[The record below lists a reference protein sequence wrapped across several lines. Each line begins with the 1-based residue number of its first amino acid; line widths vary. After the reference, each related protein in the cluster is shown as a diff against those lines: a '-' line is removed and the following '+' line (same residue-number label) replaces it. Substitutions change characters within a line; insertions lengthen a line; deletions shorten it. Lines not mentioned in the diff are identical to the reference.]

1 MNRVRSRP
9 AFAYLFGALALLLAS
24 CNESVSRSGT
34 RSLQILSGSENES
47 LQPLLDE
54 FNSTHGAQVKL
65 VSRGSVEIMRF
76 LQDDS
81 TGYDAVWPANSIWI
95 SLGDRSNRVK
105 FLQPVAITPVVLG
118 VRDSLARSLGWV
130 GRELKTAQIAQAVR
144 TGKLRFAM
152 TSATQSNSGA
162 AAFLG
167 FLQAFKGGDDPLQ
180 VADLENKQLR
190 EQVREILKGVNRT
203 SGSSGWLKDLFLA
216 SQYDAM
222 VNYESVLLETNRAL
236 VATGRKPLR
245 ILYPED
251 GLSLSDSP
259 LGFLASG
266 DSAKQNLFLE
276 FQAWMRSAPVQAKL
290 SASGRRP
297 GVAGAVF
304 SPDPAVWDT
313 SWGVQPGRILSP
325 FPFPS
330 SEVIRQALDL
340 YQTELR
346 KPSHTVFCLDFSGS
360 MGGDRIQ
367 ELRRAMRILLTPT
380 EARRNLLQ
388 PASEDTLDF
397 LAFSNRILWKGRAVG
412 RDTAALLAIADS
424 LDRLEPT
431 GGTAIHSAAQQ
442 ALHLFG
448 AGGAQTH
455 VQAVVLL
462 TDGMSNEGLGAPEFQ
477 SFYQEFHR
485 DIPVFSIRFGE
496 ASQSQLDDIAA
507 TTSSRVFDGTKDLA
521 RSFRQVRGYN

>member
-1 MNRVRSRP
+1 MNRARSQP
-9 AFAYLFGALALLLAS
+9 VFARLLAALALLLAS
-24 CNESVSRSGT
+24 CNEPTSRASVRP
-34 RSLQILSGSENES
+34 LQILSGSENES

-65 VSRGSVEIMRF
+65 VSRGSVEIMRY
-76 LQDDS
+76 LEDDS

-95 SLGDRSNRVK
+95 SMGDRSNRVK

-130 GRELKTAQIAQAVR
+130 GRELKTAQIAQAVK

-180 VADLENKQLR
+180 AQDLQDKRLR
-190 EQVREILKGVNRT
+190 ENVREILKGVNRT

-216 SQYDAM
+216 SDYDAM
-222 VNYESVLLETNRAL
+222 VNYESVLLETNRQL
-236 VATGRKPLR
+236 VASGRKPLR

-259 LGFLASG
+259 LGFLPSG
-266 DSAKQNLFLE
+266 DTAKQNLFLE
-276 FQAWMRSAPVQAKL
+276 FQTWLRSSAVQEKL

-304 SPDPAVWDT
+304 TPDAAVWDT
-313 SWGVQPGRILSP
+313 SWGVQPRRILSP

-330 SEVIRQALDL
+330 SEVIRQALNL

-360 MGGDRIQ
+360 MRGPRIE
-367 ELRRAMRILLTPT
+367 ELRRAMRLLLTPS

-388 PASEDTLDF
+388 PASEDTMDF
-397 LAFSNRILWKGRAVG
+397 LAFSDRILWRGRAVG
-412 RDTAALLAIADS
+412 SDTASLLAIADS
-424 LDRLEPT
+424 LDRLVPD
-431 GGTAIHSAAQQ
+431 GGTAIHSV
-442 ALHLFG
+442 ALDAMALFSKRG
-448 AGGAQTH
+448 YESH
-455 VQAVVLL
+455 VQSIVLL
-462 TDGMSNEGLGAPEFQ
+462 TDGDSNTGVNELQFA
-477 SFYQEFHR
+477 SKYQDTRR
-485 DIPVFSIRFGE
+485 DIPVFSIRFGD
-496 ASQSQLDDIAA
+496 ASQVQLDRIASI
-507 TTSSRVFDGTKDLA
+507 TSSRVFDGTKDLG
-521 RSFRQVRGYN
+521 RTFRQVRGYN